1 MLNWKLKY
9 LIRKKDMAV
18 NKDKKI
24 LKIITANKPKYIPPT
39 FAVSKEMAIQYK
51 IDIWKLNPNTK
62 PFLKAS
68 FLKKVFSNIISEKSN
83 DIIVKKYKL

>member
-1 MLNWKLKY
+1 MKY

-51 IDIWKLNPNTK
+51 IDI
-62 PFLKAS
+62 
-68 FLKKVFSNIISEKSN
+68 
-83 DIIVKKYKL
+83 